1 MKERIDRMEATLD
14 RHANHLTNIQRT
26 IDQVRWM
33 AAGMIG
39 FYALTELGFLSA
51 LKMAF

>member
-14 RHANHLTNIQRT
+14 RHANHLTNIQKT

-33 AAGMIG
+33 AVGMIA
-39 FYALTELGFLSA
+39 FYALTELGFLNA
-51 LKMAF
+51 VKMGF